1 MHLPRTLIALA
12 ASMAFTTAAQA
23 STNGLVISQ
32 VYGGGGNSGS
42 VYKNDFIELF
52 NASSVAINLAGYS
65 VQYASATGTTWQ
77 TTALT
82 GTLAAGRYYLVQQ
95 AVGAAGTTALPT
107 PNATGTI
114 ALSAS
119 AGKVALV
126 NSTTAL
132 SGGAPSSASIVDL
145 VGFGTATFY
154 EGSAPASALSNTL
167 AAFRNASGCTDTN
180 SNSVDFTAAAASPRN
195 SASAAVSCTVTP
207 TPTPTPAPTPTPSA
221 TRIHDIQGAA
231 HRSPLEGQ
239 TVTSVP
245 GIVTAVS
252 STGFYMEDP
261 LPDNNPATSE
271 GILVYTSTTPTV
283 TVGQYVLVSGTVTEF
298 RPGSTSGVNNL
309 TTTEITSP
317 TIVSGGTAPAPLPP
331 PIVIGQGGRVP
342 PTSRTAG
349 SAPNGSAEAAGYVF
363 DAVNNGIDF
372 YESLEGMRVVVN
384 GAVVVGPTTANNE
397 IVVVSDNG
405 AFAGERS
412 ARGGLVIK
420 STDYNPERVFLDDA
434 LIAPNTMPKANVGD
448 QLASVQGVMDYSFG
462 NFKVQVT
469 AVPTL
474 TRGPLTQEIT
484 PLLADATHLTVASFN
499 VENLAGTN
507 PAAKFAG
514 LGLAVVKNLK
524 SPDIIGLMEIQDN
537 NGATSGA
544 VVDASSTLAT
554 LIDAIRSAGGPTYS
568 YAQINPVADQ
578 DGGEPGG
585 NIRQVFLYNPGRV
598 SFVDRAVSNPS
609 TTAVTA
615 VAVAS
620 SLPGATT
627 VRLSASPGRIAPTN
641 SAFNSSRKP
650 LVGEFS
656 FSGRSLFVIANHFN
670 SKGGDYP
677 LAGRFQPP
685 VLTSETQR
693 NLQADLVA
701 GFVST
706 LKAADAQAR
715 VIVLG
720 DLNDFEFSAP
730 VAKLK
735 AVGMTDLVETLPT
748 NERYTYVYEGNSQ
761 ALDHIMVSDN
771 LKSLAEYDIVHI
783 NSEFAVQISDHEPEI
798 ARLNIGRAD
807 YSNQLGVSNSAFALN
822 RATGMYA
829 GNVTLTNKSSVS
841 ISGPLLLSLA
851 GLSTDL
857 TLANAQAQ
865 FGGLP
870 TILLPGSLGSG
881 ASVSVPL
888 SFANPKRI
896 AISYS
901 VRLVDGPF

>member
-12 ASMAFTTAAQA
+12 ASMAFMTAAQA
-23 STNGLVISQ
+23 SPSGLVISQ
-32 VYGGGGNSGS
+32 IYGGGGNSGS

-52 NASSVAINLAGYS
+52 NSSSVAINLTGYS

-77 TTALT
+77 TTPLT
-82 GTLAAGRYYLVQQ
+82 GTLAAGHYYLVQQ
-95 AVGAAGTTALPT
+95 AAGLAGTTALPT
-107 PNATGTI
+107 PDATGTL
-114 ALSAS
+114 ALSATT
-119 AGKVALV
+119 GKIALV
-126 NSTTAL
+126 SSITAL
-132 SGGAPSSASIVDL
+132 SGGAPTSATIVDL

-167 AAFRNASGCTDTN
+167 AALRNANGCTDTN
-180 SNSVDFTAAAASPRN
+180 SNSIDFTAAAANPRN
-195 SASAAVSCTVTP
+195 STGSAVSCTVTP
-207 TPTPTPAPTPTPSA
+207 TPTPTPTPAPAPAT

-239 TVTSVP
+239 SVKSVP

-271 GILVYTSTTPTV
+271 GILVYTSTVPTV
-283 TVGQYVLVSGTVTEF
+283 TVGQYVLVSGMVTEY

-317 TIVSGGTAPAPLPP
+317 TIVSGGTAPAPLPAP
-331 PIVIGQGGRVP
+331 VVIGQSGRVP
-342 PTSRTAG
+342 PTSRMAG

-397 IVVVSDNG
+397 IVVVGDNG
-405 AFAGERS
+405 AFAGVRS
-412 ARGGLVIK
+412 VRGGLVIN
-420 STDYNPERVFLDDA
+420 STDYNPKRVVLDDA
-434 LIAPNTMPKANVGD
+434 LIAANTMPQANVGD
-448 QLASVQGVMDYSFG
+448 QLAAVQGVMDYSFG
-462 NFKVQVT
+462 NFKVLVT
-469 AVPTL
+469 TVPTL
-474 TRGPLTQEIT
+474 TRGPLVREVT

-507 PAAKFAG
+507 VVAKFAG
-514 LGLAVVKNLK
+514 LGQAVVTNLK

-537 NGATSGA
+537 NGATSGT
-544 VVDASSTLAT
+544 VVDASATLAT

-568 YAQINPVADQ
+568 YRQINPVADQ

-598 SFVDRAVSNPS
+598 TFVDRAISNPS

-615 VAVAS
+615 VPVAA

-627 VRLSASPGRIAPTN
+627 VRLSASPGRIDPTN
-641 SAFNSSRKP
+641 TAFSSSRKP

-685 VLTSETQR
+685 VLVSETQR

-720 DLNDFEFSAP
+720 DLNDFEFSTP

-735 AVGMTDLVETLPT
+735 AVGMTDLVETLPA

-761 ALDHIMVSDN
+761 VLDHIMVSDN
-771 LKSLAEYDIVHI
+771 LKSVAEYDIVHI
-783 NSEFAVQISDHEPEI
+783 NSEFAAQISDHEPEV
-798 ARLNIGRAD
+798 ARLKIGRTD
-807 YSNQLGVSNSAFALN
+807 YSSQIGVSTSAFAMN
-822 RATGMYA
+822 RATGLHY
-829 GNVTLTNKSSVS
+829 GSVTLTNRSGAS

-851 GLSTDL
+851 GFSPDL
-857 TLANAQAQ
+857 TLTNAQGQ
-865 FGGLP
+865 FAGLP
-870 TILLPGSLGSG
+870 TILLSAGIASG

-888 SFANPKRI
+888 TIFNPKRI
-896 AISYS
+896 AISYNIG
-901 VRLVDGPF
+901 LVDGPF